1 MTTTATIETVSCT
14 RAAGKHFF
22 ESVEKFSWKHSQFGG
37 DVTTIEDM
45 YGTNVLSAP
54 RAAAADVMVAYPS
67 FRIRHS
73 RPSAGYEV
81 PSHRAGIQAK
91 PRLRLTT
98 RGRVVLFALVAFPV
112 AIALF
117 AMSLNGGEAFATA
130 DARSDSFDYVTVL
143 AGQSLWE
150 LALELDPSADPRDV
164 IYDVLRLNQLTSA
177 QIYPGQRLAV
187 PAAYTGSR

>member
-1 MTTTATIETVSCT
+1 
-14 RAAGKHFF
+14 
-22 ESVEKFSWKHSQFGG
+22 
-37 DVTTIEDM
+37 
-45 YGTNVLSAP
+45 
-54 RAAAADVMVAYPS
+54 MVAYPS